1 MLKSFSEC
9 EKLLL
14 QLLLLLPL
22 LLLLLLSRLAAV
34 FALCQAFKI
43 VPTVVAATG
52 AGAGMES
59 CSGVG
64 LLVGHCGVCAIC
76 NCVCNLVKLIHFAA
90 LLSSKSQANV
100 DRINKNII
108 CCDLAQREMQTARA
122 PRALM
127 HWQIVGSE
135 EVR

>member
-59 CSGVG
+59 S
-64 LLVGHCGVCAIC
+64 CGEFAGRPLWRMRNMQLRLQLSQINSLCCAFIEQ
-76 NCVCNLVKLIHFAA
+76 IA
-90 LLSSKSQANV
+90 SK
-100 DRINKNII
+100 
-108 CCDLAQREMQTARA
+108 C
-122 PRALM
+122 
-127 HWQIVGSE
+127 
-135 EVR
+135 